1 MFKNVILRIQVGTI
15 KSQHQMTEQT
25 TFAIK
30 QNVNIFT
37 IVQEDI
43 FIAHLKQ
50 NEQNEKDGQ
59 V

>member
-1 MFKNVILRIQVGTI
+1 MI
-15 KSQHQMTEQT
+15 EQT

-50 NEQNEKDGQ
+50 NEQNEKNGQ